1 MGQRTSN
8 NKLFDNILGN
18 FLNQYDIIMLC
29 ETWTS
34 DQDSFMLEGF
44 EFYNFPRL
52 KKHCNAKRNSG
63 GLGAFIRNSIKEDVS
78 FVKGFE
84 DVIVW
89 FKLRK
94 NRFNFPNDIYLGNTY
109 VVPEGSNYL
118 NYDVFHLIKKDIAK
132 FPADAQVLLCGDYNA
147 RTGTAPDVNFNILHG
162 NDNGLSTLVPD
173 FALCFTENTKHI
185 PSRYS
190 MEKAHIN
197 DHGNHLLELCKST
210 GLVIFNGR
218 LGADKGTGEYTRV
231 DTTGCSVIDYFVGSP
246 ALFDI
251 VSIFCVKPKF
261 PESDHR
267 PLECFLSSSSI
278 SKGHDMNHPSFD
290 KWLPHVKYKWS
301 SAELHTLTETMCD
314 MQSQG
319 HRSAV
324 IDTLVNKLSTNDVAD
339 AFDNYIHRA
348 IDRNFATR
356 ITNASVGSQKGPK
369 WYDRELRLKRSAAVK
384 VGENNLQGM
393 GNGDLVT
400 LCREYRSTKQRKQRE
415 YKRKCLESIEYA
427 FKYDKHSMWEVLKNI
442 DRDNRIIVEPSD
454 VEFYEYF
461 KSMSSANDLEYFND
475 N

>member
-1 MGQRTSN
+1 M
-8 NKLFDNILGN
+8 D
-18 FLNQYDIIMLC
+18 
-29 ETWTS
+29 
-34 DQDSFMLEGF
+34 
-44 EFYNFPRL
+44 
-52 KKHCNAKRNSG
+52 
-63 GLGAFIRNSIKEDVS
+63 
-78 FVKGFE
+78 
-84 DVIVW
+84 
-89 FKLRK
+89 
-94 NRFNFPNDIYLGNTY
+94 
-109 VVPEGSNYL
+109 
-118 NYDVFHLIKKDIAK
+118 
-132 FPADAQVLLCGDYNA
+132 
-147 RTGTAPDVNFNILHG
+147 
-162 NDNGLSTLVPD
+162 
-173 FALCFTENTKHI
+173 
-185 PSRYS
+185 
-190 MEKAHIN
+190 KAHIN

-231 DTTGCSVIDYFVGSP
+231 DTMGCSVIDYFVGSP

-251 VSIFCVKPKF
+251 VSNFCVKPKF

-267 PLECFLSSSSI
+267 PLECFLSSSFI

-290 KWLPHVKYKWS
+290 KWLPHVKYQWS
-301 SAELHTLTETMCD
+301 SAELHTLTKTMCD

-319 HRSAV
+319 RRSAV

-339 AFDNYIHRA
+339 AFDNYIHQA
-348 IDRNFATR
+348 IDRTFATR

-369 WYDRELRLKRSAAVK
+369 WYDRELRLKRSAAIK
-384 VGENNLQGM
+384 AGENNLQGT

-427 FKYDKHSMWEVLKNI
+427 FKYDEHSMWEVLKNI

-475 N
+475 NYEQEAKLFLEEYANPSSSNFDSDITKFIINQNFSTDEIKSAIDALKNNKSPGIDAIPAEFVKCCKDILAEDITMILNYVVEERNFPDVWTEGLRSAVFKSGKYNV